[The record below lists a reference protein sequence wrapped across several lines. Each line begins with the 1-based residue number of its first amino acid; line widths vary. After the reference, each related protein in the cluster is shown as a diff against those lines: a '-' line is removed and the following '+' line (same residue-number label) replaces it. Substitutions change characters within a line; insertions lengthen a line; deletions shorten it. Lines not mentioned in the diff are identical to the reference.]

1 MPMSEPTLLQVTA
14 ESTLGLR
21 QLKNQDQKRQ
31 AKRWPWISKRRS
43 APKPESGLQI
53 IQYSIVYMI
62 LWYLFNI
69 CIYIIKYVYIYILY
83 MSTTIY
89 ILYTL
94 ILQSTLIHV
103 TSVYAGENQL
113 AFLSRAM
120 SLKDILSI
128 HRGTLGHLRWRPCLA
143 ARHLSNPRVHQLSRF
158 LSGPDSFFLPVYRTY
173 QEDLMFIW
181 PVPERFTYVLPS
193 GN

>member
-1 MPMSEPTLLQVTA
+1 MTYKTWSCPSNTHSTYHSIASRSASNVRAETWSGQPSNPDHSATPAAWVTYPCISIYIYNYIYYVCMYIYIIQYMTTGIVSSLQYPISIVFDIYIILIYSHHFNMPMSEPTLLQMTA

-69 CIYIIKYVYIYILY
+69 CIYIYIYIYVYIYIY
-83 MSTTIY
+83 
-89 ILYTL
+89 
-94 ILQSTLIHV
+94 
-103 TSVYAGENQL
+103 
-113 AFLSRAM
+113 
-120 SLKDILSI
+120 
-128 HRGTLGHLRWRPCLA
+128 
-143 ARHLSNPRVHQLSRF
+143 
-158 LSGPDSFFLPVYRTY
+158 
-173 QEDLMFIW
+173 
-181 PVPERFTYVLPS
+181 
-193 GN
+193 

>member
-62 LWYLFNI
+62 L
-69 CIYIIKYVYIYILY
+69 
-83 MSTTIY
+83 
-89 ILYTL
+89 
-94 ILQSTLIHV
+94 
-103 TSVYAGENQL
+103 
-113 AFLSRAM
+113 
-120 SLKDILSI
+120 
-128 HRGTLGHLRWRPCLA
+128 
-143 ARHLSNPRVHQLSRF
+143 
-158 LSGPDSFFLPVYRTY
+158 
-173 QEDLMFIW
+173 
-181 PVPERFTYVLPS
+181 
-193 GN
+193 